1 MKRPMLDEEDSVAA
15 RDAQSVRADIRAG
28 RITHQTSGRAPGFA
42 QGNLVVLP
50 KFWAADF
57 LRFCQANPKPCPL
70 LAVGKPGDPALP
82 TLGSG
87 IDIRSDVP
95 SYRVFREGQLVEETT
110 DISGHWR
117 HDFVS
122 FVIGCSFSFEWA
134 LQNAGIAV
142 RHIDL
147 GRNVP
152 MFRTNIDCLAAG
164 RFAGNLVVSMRP
176 MKSSAAIRAIEITSR
191 MPQVHGAPVHFGDP
205 TAIGIKD
212 LSRPDY
218 GDSVPVYESEIPLFW
233 ACGVTPQVALA
244 QAKPPIAITHSPG
257 CMLVTDI
264 REEDL
269 LNGRFRFVPTSI

>member
-1 MKRPMLDEEDSVAA
+1 MQNAGESIAK
-15 RDAQSVRADIRAG
+15 RDARAIRADIRAG
-28 RITHQTSGRAPGFA
+28 LITNQTSGMAPGLA
-42 QGNLVVLP
+42 QGNLVILP

-82 TLGSG
+82 SLGAG

-95 SYRVFREGQLVEETT
+95 SYRVFREGRLVEETP
-110 DISGHWR
+110 DITSHWA

-147 GRNVP
+147 ARNVP
-152 MFRTNIDCLAAG
+152 MFRTNIDCTPAG
-164 RFAGNLVVSMRP
+164 RFSGKLVVSMRP
-176 MKSSAAIRAIEITSR
+176 MKPLAAIRAIEITSR

-212 LSRPDY
+212 ISRPDY
-218 GDSVPVYESEIPLFW
+218 GDAVPVYEGEIPLFW

-244 QAKPPIAITHSPG
+244 EAKPPIAITHSPG
-257 CMLVTDI
+257 YMLITDI
-264 REEDL
+264 QEEDL
-269 LNGRFRFVPTSI
+269 LNGRFKFEPAAV

>member
-1 MKRPMLDEEDSVAA
+1 MLKAEESIAR
-15 RDAQSVRADIRAG
+15 RDAQAIRADIRAG
-28 RITHQTSGRAPGFA
+28 RITHQTSGMAPGFA
-42 QGNLVVLP
+42 QGNLVILP

-82 TLGSG
+82 SLGSG

-95 SYRVFREGQLVEETT
+95 SYRVFREGKLVEETP
-110 DISGHWR
+110 DITGQWR
-117 HDFVS
+117 QDFVS

-152 MFRTNIDCLAAG
+152 MFRTNIDCTPAG
-164 RFAGNLVVSMRP
+164 RFSGKLVVSMRP
-176 MKSSAAIRAIEITSR
+176 MKTLAAIRAIEITSR

-205 TAIGIKD
+205 SAIGITD
-212 LSRPDY
+212 LARPDY
-218 GDSVPVYESEIPLFW
+218 GDAVPVNEGEIPLFW

-244 QAKPPIAITHSPG
+244 EAKPPIAITHSPG

-269 LNGRFRFVPTSI
+269 LNGHFQFEPASV